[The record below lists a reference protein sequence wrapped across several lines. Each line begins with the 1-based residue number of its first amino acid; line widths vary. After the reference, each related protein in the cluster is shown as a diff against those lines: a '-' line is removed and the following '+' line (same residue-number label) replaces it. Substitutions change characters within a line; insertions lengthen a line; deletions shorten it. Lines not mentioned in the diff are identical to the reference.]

1 MDRLIRI
8 QGEIDE
14 LRGRPANVRYREL
27 KRIATALGRILA
39 PKRGRHPTFVNKERN
54 WNPLTI
60 PSHPGA
66 LNKLTV
72 RGILDQLEDD
82 LVSLQ
87 AEQEGYKY
95 GG

>member
-1 MDRLIRI
+1 MDRLTRI

-27 KRIATALGRILA
+27 ERIAKLLGRTLET
-39 PKRGRHPTFVNKERN
+39 KRGRHLTFVNKQRN

-72 RGILDQLEDD
+72 HDILDQLEGD

-87 AEQEGYKY
+87 TEQEGYKY
-95 GG
+95 GR